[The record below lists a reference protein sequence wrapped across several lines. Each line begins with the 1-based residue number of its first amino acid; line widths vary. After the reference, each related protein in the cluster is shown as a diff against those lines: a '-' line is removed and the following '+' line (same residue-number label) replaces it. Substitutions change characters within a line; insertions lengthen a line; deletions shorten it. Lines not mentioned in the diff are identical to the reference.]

1 MSAPPVVTSR
11 DELLA
16 LAGRHFGPLAPLAR
30 QGRLVRLLGS
40 TRVIVQENPT
50 PPVYFLLSGIV
61 KLQRAA
67 PEGPENRAMI
77 VDVAGPGNLLGAE
90 AALCGGSSHLTCV
103 VSKDVRAFEVAQNTF
118 VQYLADNLPA
128 MQKVA
133 KSATR
138 AVMARDASLAYATSG
153 VETRLVAFLA
163 CMFRRF
169 GSAGNGRTVL
179 PHVDIGFTHADL
191 GDAIGASAGA
201 VERAIKDLKKKGI
214 ISTGHKVIYL
224 KDPDSLMARLGYSYV
239 TRAANEIHSTSAR

>member
-1 MSAPPVVTSR
+1 MSAPLVMTSR
-11 DELLA
+11 DELVA
-16 LAGRHFGPLAPLAR
+16 LAGQLFGPLAPLAR
-30 QGRLVRLLGS
+30 QGRLVRLPVG

-67 PEGPENRAMI
+67 PEGSENRAMI

-118 VQYLADNLPA
+118 VQYLADNPSAL
-128 MQKVA
+128 QKVA
-133 KSATR
+133 RGATR
-138 AVMARDASLAYATSG
+138 SVIARDASLAYAISG

-169 GSAGNGRTVL
+169 GSAGSSRRVR
-179 PHVDIGFTHADL
+179 PHVDIGFTHTDL
-191 GDAIGASAGA
+191 GDAIGASEGA
-201 VERAIKDLKKKGI
+201 VERAIKALKKQEI
-214 ISTGHKVIYL
+214 ISTGYKVIYL
-224 KDPDSLMARLGYSYV
+224 RDPDSLMARLGYSYV
-239 TRAANEIHSTSAR
+239 TRTVNEIHSTSAR